1 MTDEPNAPEQSTPPA
16 ARSEPNLVDSELRC
30 PECGYNLTGLASARC
45 PSCGWRFDVTQLV
58 HVQSG
63 ARTRR
68 FSAMAAC
75 AVLGIGSIAAVLSLA
90 WPGLSALHLYDGLAI
105 IGAIVGALGH
115 LYLALRLGW
124 TDQGWPLRR
133 DESHTVLRAI
143 GWFCLVMALVGAV
156 PLLQVRIV
164 DGFAVTNFFEF
175 ALVGVFYSL
184 PGWTLLVMVM
194 LAFRPAIPRA
204 RASRAAG
211 AAGEGDDPAAGRE
224 VPFAVEAV
232 DPMRIEQTWSD
243 EPRPTTPAIEAAITR
258 TWEAESAVTTGGSE
272 RLFNGKLVRVQASSL
287 ESGRLSLVFG
297 PTNYRDF
304 LGTNLYPDAAVRQA
318 SDTFLANPLG
328 VSATIITRD
337 KRLAFGRRSD
347 EVAFH
352 AGFVHTFGGM
362 LDDGDRDAS
371 GRYDLSSSIVRE
383 VCEELGVRQAQIVDV
398 REIALVHDV
407 SLRQPELL
415 FDVTITLDAT
425 ELESL
430 FSPGGGEHTHLH
442 LIDDTPEA
450 AIAFLSG
457 FHQVT
462 PIAQAALLLHGRNA
476 WGRAWF
482 ERICRLRYGEVPPLP
497 AIPVVPPSG
506 TS

>member
-1 MTDEPNAPEQSTPPA
+1 MIDEPNAPDPTKLPA
-16 ARSEPNLVDSELRC
+16 DRSEPNLVDSELCC

-45 PSCGWRFDVTQLV
+45 PWCGWRFDVTQLV
-58 HVQSG
+58 HAQSG

-68 FSAMAAC
+68 FSAMTAC

-105 IGAIVGALGH
+105 IGAMVGAFGH
-115 LYLALRLGW
+115 LYLAVRLGW

-164 DGFAVTNFFEF
+164 DGFAVTNIFEF

-194 LAFRPAIPRA
+194 LAFRPAMPRA
-204 RASRAAG
+204 SGAAG
-211 AAGEGDDPAAGRE
+211 AAGERDDAAAARD
-224 VPFAVEAV
+224 VSFAVDVVE
-232 DPMRIEQTWSD
+232 PIRIEQTWSD
-243 EPRPTTPAIEAAITR
+243 EPRPTTPAIEAAIAR
-258 TWEAESAVTTGGSE
+258 TWEAETAVAPGGSE
-272 RLFNGKLVRVQASSL
+272 RLYDGKLVRVQASKL
-287 ESGRLSLVFG
+287 ESGRLALVLG
-297 PTNYRDF
+297 PTTYREF

-318 SDTFLANPLG
+318 SGAFLANPLG
-328 VSATIITRD
+328 VSATVITRD
-337 KRLAFGRRSD
+337 GRLAFGRRS
-347 EVAFH
+347 EHVAFH

-362 LDDGDRDAS
+362 LDDSDRDAS
-371 GRYDLSSSIVRE
+371 GRYDLSGSIARE
-383 VCEELGVRQAQIVDV
+383 VCEELGVRQAQIVGV

-407 SLRQPELL
+407 FLRQPELL

-430 FSPGGGEHTHLH
+430 FSPGDGGEHTHLH

-457 FHQVT
+457 LHQVT

-482 ERICRLRYGEVPPLP
+482 ERICRLRYGEVPRLP

-506 TS
+506 TF